1 MGMPHGKD
9 PFDRLQGEIQEL
21 FDELWQV
28 PRFSGLRRGFRPQ
41 VDVVR
46 GEDPAELRVIVEL
59 PGVDPE
65 EVEIYADARTLVVVG
80 ERRRSDR
87 GRYQQMELDFGPFQR
102 RVSLPELVDPS
113 GAKAEYRRG
122 LLTIALPVAPRERT
136 SARVVI
142 EVGRDG

>member
-1 MGMPHGKD
+1 MTMPRGKD

-59 PGVDPE
+59 PGVDPQD
-65 EVEIYADARTLVVVG
+65 VEIYADGRTLVVVG
-80 ERRRSDR
+80 ERRRSDS

-102 RVSLPELVDPS
+102 RVALPELVDPS

-122 LLTIALPVAPRERT
+122 LLTIALPVAVRERT

>member
-1 MGMPHGKD
+1 MTMSRRKD

-46 GEDPAELRVIVEL
+46 TDDPAELRVVVEL
-59 PGVDPE
+59 PGVEPE
-65 EVEIYADARTLVVVG
+65 DVKLYADANTVVVAG
-80 ERRRSDR
+80 ERRRSCS

-102 RVSLPELVDPS
+102 RVALPEPVD
-113 GAKAEYRRG
+113 AEQARAEYRRG
-122 LLTIALPVAPRERT
+122 LLVVSLPLAVREPKT
-136 SARVVI
+136 ERVVI
-142 EVGRDG
+142 QVGRDS

>member
-1 MGMPHGKD
+1 MTMSRSKD

-46 GEDPAELRVIVEL
+46 SDDPAELRVVVEL
-59 PGVDPE
+59 PGVEPDD
-65 EVEIYADARTLVVVG
+65 VKLYADATTIVVAG
-80 ERRRSDR
+80 ERRRSTS

-102 RVSLPELVDPS
+102 RVALPEAVDPER
-113 GAKAEYRRG
+113 ARADYRRG
-122 LLTIALPVAPRERT
+122 LLIVSLPIAAREPK
-136 SARVVI
+136 AERVVI
-142 EVGRDG
+142 QVGRES

>member
-1 MGMPHGKD
+1 MSMAHKKD

-46 GEDPAELRVIVEL
+46 TDDPDELRVIVEL
-59 PGVDPE
+59 PGVEADD
-65 EVEIYADARTLVVVG
+65 VEIYADPRTLVVVG
-80 ERRRSDR
+80 ERRRSGD

-102 RVSLPELVDPS
+102 RVALPETVDPRQ
-113 GAKAEYRRG
+113 ARAEYRRG
-122 LLTIALPVAPRERT
+122 LLTIALPLAPREPK
-136 SARVVI
+136 AERVVI
-142 EVGRDG
+142 RVGRDG

>member
-1 MGMPHGKD
+1 MPVPGKKD

-46 GEDPAELRVIVEL
+46 VDEPAELRVVVEL
-59 PGVDPE
+59 PGVEPE
-65 EVEIYADARTLVVVG
+65 DVQLYADADTIVVAG
-80 ERRRSDR
+80 ERRRSLN

-102 RVSLPELVDPS
+102 RVALPETVDPER
-113 GAKAEYRRG
+113 ARAEYRRG
-122 LLTIALPVAPRERT
+122 LLTVSLPIAAREPRAE
-136 SARVVI
+136 RVVI
-142 EVGRDG
+142 QVGRDG

>member
-1 MGMPHGKD
+1 MTMSRSKD

-46 GEDPAELRVIVEL
+46 SDDPAELRVVVEL
-59 PGVDPE
+59 PGVEPDD
-65 EVEIYADARTLVVVG
+65 VKLYADATTIVVAG
-80 ERRRSDR
+80 ERRRSTS

-102 RVSLPELVDPS
+102 RVALPEAVDPEH
-113 GAKAEYRRG
+113 ARAEYRRG
-122 LLTIALPVAPRERT
+122 LLIVSLPIAAREPK
-136 SARVVI
+136 AERVVI
-142 EVGRDG
+142 QVGRES